1 MTYILARVIN
11 LCFGQDKSSNIIESN
26 EDEWTKLHAEL
37 VFWSHNLPTTYKP
50 YSQAPKAGNTFPSE
64 WYLRPWH
71 IAAAQY
77 FLTAKTLLLLQNPDT
92 QIDIRDIERLCGIAY
107 TNENKAAR
115 VNAFG
120 PMAFCKLPR
129 SEQDQQADMVQAED
143 FSRVQSNENLSY
155 NSYKPATMRLDG
167 QFIESQRIWKLF
179 GIVDDRNWCFGD
191 DFYMGLGA
199 ILFLSMFF
207 EHTNMFPRQFLRT
220 ASAITARRGQIG
232 GRLQPT
238 RESSSTPITVAV
250 TSEELVAKKLGWHNL
265 ELATRALHRDGLV
278 VLQDVIEHSKLD
290 ALNKTM
296 VQDALKLQALGDD
309 GPFNYNK
316 GNIQQDPP
324 MTKSHFNSSIFLNPL
339 TTQVTTSVLGPK
351 PRLTFMSGNSALPPV
366 PGLTPQSQPVHTDA
380 DFDHP
385 ESPFALV
392 VNVPLIDMDI
402 NNGSTEVWLGTHNIT
417 SLAAQEGKQ
426 GDRASGRIAKHLLEQ
441 RKQERGP
448 CQPVVKKGSIIIRDL
463 RLWHAGKPN
472 FSNDVRVMLAMIHFA
487 PWYRNS
493 MRIEF
498 SEDLETVLD
507 REGSDLQIQRTLVS
521 EQTIMDGYL
530 NRGYGNSYNFD
541 QESRPEHF

>member
-1 MTYILARVIN
+1 
-11 LCFGQDKSSNIIESN
+11 
-26 EDEWTKLHAEL
+26 
-37 VFWSHNLPTTYKP
+37 
-50 YSQAPKAGNTFPSE
+50 
-64 WYLRPWH
+64 
-71 IAAAQY
+71 
-77 FLTAKTLLLLQNPDT
+77 
-92 QIDIRDIERLCGIAY
+92 
-107 TNENKAAR
+107 
-115 VNAFG
+115 
-120 PMAFCKLPR
+120 
-129 SEQDQQADMVQAED
+129 
-143 FSRVQSNENLSY
+143 
-155 NSYKPATMRLDG
+155 
-167 QFIESQRIWKLF
+167 
-179 GIVDDRNWCFGD
+179 
-191 DFYMGLGA
+191 
-199 ILFLSMFF
+199 
-207 EHTNMFPRQFLRT
+207 MFPRQFIRT
-220 ASAITARRGQIG
+220 APAITARRGWFG
-232 GRLQPT
+232 GRLQFT
-238 RESSSTPITVAV
+238 RKLSSTPITVAV
-250 TSEELVAKKLGWHNL
+250 TSEELIAKKLGWHNL

-278 VLQDVIEHSKLD
+278 VLKDVIEHTKLD

-296 VQDALKLQALGDD
+296 VQDALQLQALGDE

-324 MTKSHFNSSIFLNPL
+324 MTKSHFDSSIFLNSMA
-339 TTQVTTSVLGPK
+339 TQVTTSVLGPK

-366 PGLTPQSQPVHTDA
+366 PGVTPQSQPVHTDA

-392 VNVPLIDMDI
+392 VNIPLIDMDI

-448 CQPVVKKGSIIIRDL
+448 CQPIVKKGSIIIRDL

-487 PWYRNS
+487 AWYRNA
-493 MRIEF
+493 MKIEF

-507 REGSDLQIQRTLVS
+507 REGSDLQIQRTLVP

-541 QESRPEHF
+541 QESRLEHF